1 MSDTAQG
8 PGWWLA
14 SDGKWYPPELWTGPP
29 GAGPAGM
36 SATQP
41 RASTS
46 EGPTPAYGAAST
58 PPATPGYAPTP
69 YVAGGPQPASGYG
82 QHRSYGAGTVESSK
96 TNGLAIA
103 SLICSCA
110 GLFFLPVFAGIIL
123 GFVARSQI
131 KRSNGMQR
139 GDGLAIAGIIVGFGW
154 LVLIALGLI
163 LDATNSNSSGAMSP
177 ATLAGLTVPAGLSGL
192 RGLVN

>member
-29 GAGPAGM
+29 NTGPAGV
-36 SATQP
+36 SATP
-41 RASTS
+41 S
-46 EGPTPAYGAAST
+46 YGS
-58 PPATPGYAPTP
+58 AP
-69 YVAGGPQPASGYG
+69 YGAGGPYPSSAHALYSTYG
-82 QHRSYGAGTVESSK
+82 GGAAATPK
-96 TNGLAIA
+96 TNGLAVA

-110 GLFFLPVFAGIIL
+110 GLFFLPIFPGIIL
-123 GFVARSQI
+123 GFVAHSQI

-163 LDATNSNSSGAMSP
+163 LNATSSNSSGVISTM
-177 ATLAGLTVPAGLSGL
+177 TVVLAGRA
-192 RGLVN
+192 GLVN

>member
-29 GAGPAGM
+29 DARPGGM

-41 RASTS
+41 SAPASP
-46 EGPTPAYGAAST
+46 GPPPVYGGAST
-58 PPATPGYAPTP
+58 PQAAPSYGSAP
-69 YVAGGPQPASGYG
+69 YGAGGPYPSSGYA
-82 QHRSYGAGTVESSK
+82 QYPPYGGGAAATPK
-96 TNGLAIA
+96 TNGLAVA

-110 GLFFLPVFAGIIL
+110 GLFFLPIFPGIIL
-123 GFVARSQI
+123 GFVAHSQI

-154 LVLIALGLI
+154 LVLITLGLV
-163 LDATNSNSSGAMSP
+163 LNATNSNSSGVISAV
-177 ATLAGLTVPAGLSGL
+177 TVVLVGPAGL
-192 RGLVN
+192 VN

>member
-29 GAGPAGM
+29 DAGPAGM
-36 SATQP
+36 SPAQP
-41 RASTS
+41 SSPASP
-46 EGPTPAYGAAST
+46 GPPSVYGAAYPTS
-58 PPATPGYAPTP
+58 GYAQYPHYGGGAATTP
-69 YVAGGPQPASGYG
+69 
-82 QHRSYGAGTVESSK
+82 K
-96 TNGLAIA
+96 TNGLAVA

-110 GLFFLPVFAGIIL
+110 GLFFLPIFPGIIL
-123 GFVARSQI
+123 GFVAHAQI

-154 LVLIALGLI
+154 LVLISLGLV
-163 LDATNSNSSGAMSP
+163 LNATNSTNSGVISA
-177 ATLAGLTVPAGLSGL
+177 LTVVLVGPAGL
-192 RGLVN
+192 VN

>member
-29 GAGPAGM
+29 EAGPAGM
-36 SATQP
+36 SPAQP
-41 RASTS
+41 SSPASP
-46 EGPTPAYGAAST
+46 GPSTVYGAAST
-58 PPATPGYAPTP
+58 PPAAPSYGSAP
-69 YVAGGPQPASGYG
+69 YGAGGPYPTSGYAQYPHSVG
-82 QHRSYGAGTVESSK
+82 GAAATPK
-96 TNGLAIA
+96 TNGLAVA

-110 GLFFLPVFAGIIL
+110 GLFFLPIFPGIIL
-123 GFVARSQI
+123 GFVAHSQI

-154 LVLIALGLI
+154 LVLIALGVVLN
-163 LDATNSNSSGAMSP
+163 ATNSTNSGVISAM
-177 ATLAGLTVPAGLSGL
+177 TVVLVGPAGL
-192 RGLVN
+192 VT

>member
-29 GAGPAGM
+29 NAGPAGM

-41 RASTS
+41 SGPASP
-46 EGPTPAYGAAST
+46 GPAPAYGAVST
-58 PPATPGYAPTP
+58 PPEAPAYGSGAFGSGGPYPATGYGRYPPSGSGTAATP
-69 YVAGGPQPASGYG
+69 
-82 QHRSYGAGTVESSK
+82 K
-96 TNGLAIA
+96 TNGLAVA

-110 GLFFLPVFAGIIL
+110 GLFFLPVFPGIIL
-123 GFVARSQI
+123 GFVAHSQI

-163 LDATNSNSSGAMSP
+163 LDATNSNSSGVVSA
-177 ATLAGLTVPAGLSGL
+177 LTAVRIVPAD
-192 RGLVN
+192 LVR

>member
-29 GAGPAGM
+29 DAGPAGM

-41 RASTS
+41 S
-46 EGPTPAYGAAST
+46 TPAYPGPAPAGYGRY
-58 PPATPGYAPTP
+58 PPAGSGTAAAP
-69 YVAGGPQPASGYG
+69 
-82 QHRSYGAGTVESSK
+82 K
-96 TNGLAIA
+96 TNGLAVA

-110 GLFFLPVFAGIIL
+110 GLFFLPVFPGIIL
-123 GFVARSQI
+123 GFVAHSQI

-163 LDATNSNSSGAMSP
+163 LNATNSNSSGVVSA
-177 ATLAGLTVPAGLSGL
+177 LTAVRIVPAD
-192 RGLVN
+192 LVH

>member
-29 GAGPAGM
+29 NAGPAGM
-36 SATQP
+36 STTQEAS
-41 RASTS
+41 ASTS
-46 EGPTPAYGAAST
+46 PGPAPVYGAPPTPQGAPSYGSAAYGAAWPLPTSDAPY
-58 PPATPGYAPTP
+58 PPSGGGAAATP
-69 YVAGGPQPASGYG
+69 
-82 QHRSYGAGTVESSK
+82 K
-96 TNGLAIA
+96 TNGLAVA

-110 GLFFLPVFAGIIL
+110 GLFFLPIFPGIIL
-123 GFVARSQI
+123 GFIAHSQI

-154 LVLIALGLI
+154 FALIVLGLV
-163 LDATNSNSSGAMSP
+163 LDATKSNSSGVISAM
-177 ATLAGLTVPAGLSGL
+177 TVVHAGPAGL
-192 RGLVN
+192 VF

>member
-29 GAGPAGM
+29 NAGPAGM
-36 SATQP
+36 PTTQP
-41 RASTS
+41 SVPTS
-46 EGPTPAYGAAST
+46 PGPAPAYGAAST
-58 PPATPGYAPTP
+58 PPTAP
-69 YVAGGPQPASGYG
+69 GYG
-82 QHRSYGAGTVESSK
+82 QYPPYGAGATATPK
-96 TNGLAIA
+96 TNGLAVA

-110 GLFFLPVFAGIIL
+110 GLFFLPVFPGIIL
-123 GFVARSQI
+123 GFVAHSQI

-154 LVLIALGLI
+154 LVLIALGLV
-163 LDATNSNSSGAMSP
+163 LDATNSNSSGVISAMT
-177 ATLAGLTVPAGLSGL
+177 AVLVGPAGL
-192 RGLVN
+192 VN

>member
-29 GAGPAGM
+29 DAGPGGM

-41 RASTS
+41 STPTS
-46 EGPTPAYGAAST
+46 PGPAPCVRRRIDPAGGTELRFRPLRRRSARTP
-58 PPATPGYAPTP
+58 PPATRQYPPYGGGAAATP
-69 YVAGGPQPASGYG
+69 
-82 QHRSYGAGTVESSK
+82 K
-96 TNGLAIA
+96 TNGLAVA

-110 GLFFLPVFAGIIL
+110 GLFFLPIFPGIIL
-123 GFVARSQI
+123 GFVAHSQI

-154 LVLIALGLI
+154 LVLIALGW
-163 LDATNSNSSGAMSP
+163 SSTPRTPTAAVSSRP
-177 ATLAGLTVPAGLSGL
+177 
-192 RGLVN
+192 

>member
-29 GAGPAGM
+29 NAGPAAM
-36 SATQP
+36 SPTQP
-41 RASTS
+41 SEPASPGRA
-46 EGPTPAYGAAST
+46 PVYGAAST
-58 PPATPGYAPTP
+58 PQAAPS
-69 YVAGGPQPASGYG
+69 YGSAAYGAGGPYPSGDAALPPYG
-82 QHRSYGAGTVESSK
+82 RGQVATPK
-96 TNGLAIA
+96 TNGLAVA

-110 GLFFLPVFAGIIL
+110 GLFFLPIFPGIVL
-123 GFVARSQI
+123 GFIARSQI

-154 LVLIALGLI
+154 FVLIALGLV
-163 LDATNSNSSGAMSP
+163 LDATNSNSSGVISAM
-177 ATLAGLTVPAGLSGL
+177 TVVGPAGL
-192 RGLVN
+192 VH

>member
-29 GAGPAGM
+29 NAGPAAVSPTQRSEPA
-36 SATQP
+36 SAG
-41 RASTS
+41 RAPVYGAGSTPQAAPS
-46 EGPTPAYGAAST
+46 YGSAAYGAGGPYPSGDAAL
-58 PPATPGYAPTP
+58 PPYGIGQMATP
-69 YVAGGPQPASGYG
+69 
-82 QHRSYGAGTVESSK
+82 K
-96 TNGLAIA
+96 TNGLAVA

-110 GLFFLPVFAGIIL
+110 GLFFLPIFPGIVL
-123 GFVARSQI
+123 GFIARSQI

-154 LVLIALGLI
+154 FVLIALGLV
-163 LDATNSNSSGAMSP
+163 LDATNSNSSGVIPAM
-177 ATLAGLTVPAGLSGL
+177 TVVGPAGFFH
-192 RGLVN
+192 